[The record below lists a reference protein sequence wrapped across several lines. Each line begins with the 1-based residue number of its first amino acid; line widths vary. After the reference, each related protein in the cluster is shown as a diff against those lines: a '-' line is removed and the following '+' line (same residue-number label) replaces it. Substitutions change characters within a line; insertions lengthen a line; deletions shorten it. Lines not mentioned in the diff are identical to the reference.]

1 MVDCDQEKT
10 TTETVDVSLKRKQ
23 LLSNAMKRT
32 SDWYVPETYIF
43 LLLLTSLDRMRIHEK
58 EKNNLYLVLVIGFS
72 PKRFLVMLQLKLE
85 EPLFNCIRYIPI
97 LLLLIHR

>member
-58 EKNNLYLVLVIGFS
+58 GKKKLVSCSCYRIFS
-72 PKRFLVMLQLKLE
+72 QEIPSDVTVEVGGASFQLHKVTYQYY
-85 EPLFNCIRYIPI
+85 CY
-97 LLLLIHR
+97 